1 MILLIDIGGT
11 YLRYE
16 IHDSNKVIKKAK
28 LKSAQ
33 IGLCEF
39 LEKIL
44 EQEKIKTIAISY
56 AGQVNRGKILSSP
69 HIKID
74 RHNIKE
80 YIEQKYGVKLYIE
93 NDLNCSVLAE
103 ADYFKAKDIVNI
115 AVGTGLGLGVV
126 SSGIL
131 IKGSDGI
138 ATELGHIPYKESP
151 FNCSCGKNNC
161 LELFASGSGLKLW
174 EKYYKFQNFLTL
186 EELQKSNDKNAIKIS
201 KEFQKALLYACGV
214 VVTLFNPKII
224 VLGGGIIQSNPQLV
238 NLIQKEIANYAM
250 PLSTENLKIVKSHLE
265 DASLKG
271 AYLLMEDKNE

>member
-16 IHDSNKVIKKAK
+16 IHDRNKVIKKAK

-33 IGLCEF
+33 IGLCAL

-174 EKYYKFQNFLTL
+174 EEYYKFQNFLTL
-186 EELQKSNDKNAIKIS
+186 EELQKSSDKNAIKVS

-214 VVTLFNPKII
+214 VVTLFNPKIL

>member
-16 IHDSNKVIKKAK
+16 IHDRNKVIKKAK

-56 AGQVNRGKILSSP
+56 AGQVNKGKILSSP

-174 EKYYKFQNFLTL
+174 EEYYKFQNFLTL
-186 EELQKSNDKNAIKIS
+186 EELQKSSDKNAIKIS

-214 VVTLFNPKII
+214 VVTLFNPKIL